1 MGSCMVFTGWRTGVG
16 GLAIAALV
24 SLLGTATVAAATTTT
39 ECGLFRDY
47 VAPDPLAPTDGSIS
61 FGLSGS
67 PEVIAADAALVPPAD
82 TNLSSLTG
90 GAPTALTVVRDAGS
104 ITSLAFAPS
113 CVLNGDVT
121 FVPDLFGSGTDG
133 YTVDDRLVAPVDL
146 MAINDGLAAL
156 IPTAA
161 ANATPLS
168 IEFTIDLST
177 GAPSAFHAEVTLV
190 GEVQPKPN
198 GDVMVGQA
206 RLPASVVSDEARDLL
221 VQARQLGVPATVE
234 VTGEGVPDQG
244 SPGGV
249 AMSITLAVS
258 FQAPTPSPSDG
269 EEIPDTAIAMS
280 DHGTV
285 PVLPILGLGALATV
299 GWVLVARSADGRRA
313 NAR

>member
-1 MGSCMVFTGWRTGVG
+1 VGAIGV
-16 GLAIAALV
+16 AAAV
-24 SLLGTATVAAATTTT
+24 SLLGTAAVAAATTTT

-47 VAPDPLAPTDGSIS
+47 VAPDPLGPTDGSIS

-67 PEVIAADAALVPPAD
+67 PEVIAADATLVPPVD
-82 TNLSSLTG
+82 TNLSGLTG
-90 GAPTALTVVRDAGS
+90 GAPTALTVVRDAGT

-113 CVLNGDVT
+113 CVLVGDVI
-121 FVPDLFGSGTDG
+121 FVPDLFGPGTDG

-146 MAINDGLAAL
+146 MAMNDGLAAL

-168 IEFTIDLST
+168 IEFTIDLTT
-177 GAPSAFHAEVTLV
+177 GPPSAFHAHVTLV

-198 GDVMVGQA
+198 GDMMVGNA

-221 VQARQLGVPATVE
+221 GQARQLGVPATVE
-234 VTGEGVPDQG
+234 VTGEGAPDQG

-258 FQAPTPSPSDG
+258 FQAPMPSPSEGGD
-269 EEIPDTAIAMS
+269 IPDTAIPTS
-280 DHGTV
+280 EHGTTPAL
-285 PVLPILGLGALATV
+285 PVLGVGALAIALS
-299 GWVLVARSADGRRA
+299 VLAWLGRIGPR
-313 NAR
+313 RRES